1 MSSHIEFLDEKKGIN
16 MEKCERCGKEDG
28 SVSTV
33 INPYIR
39 AMSNEEVEIT
49 VCNDCYSDLAMS
61 V

>member
-1 MSSHIEFLDEKKGIN
+1 MCQTNKDTQTENVK
-16 MEKCERCGKEDG
+16 KCERCGKEDD
-28 SVSTV
+28 SVSTG

-49 VCNDCYSDLAMS
+49 VCDDCYSDLVMS